1 MKRFFF
7 VIISLAFVLPFCLFA
22 QEQDFGI
29 TLSSTPEQALP
40 YLPVTVSVESF
51 SSDLDRATIQWTING
66 KIVKSGTGIKTIS
79 FRAGPLG
86 SATTVV
92 ATVATI
98 DGGQF
103 SAGKT
108 IYTTDTDI
116 VWEAVDSYV
125 PPFYKGKALPADE
138 ARVKAVA
145 IPAVVGFGSTVKPKD
160 FVYTWKRNFDIF
172 GDASGAGKASYTFAL
187 DYLNTKEKI
196 SVDVGARS
204 GSFSATASTD
214 IVIVKPSINFYQ
226 KTADGIIH
234 FEKTIGSNETLFS
247 DSSLFASPFSIS
259 SKNASDGIL
268 SYEWTNGDD
277 TIEIDGSKKNSVTL
291 GGLKGGTINLLITNT
306 KSLFQE
312 VSNKITIG
320 Q

>member
-7 VIISLAFVLPFCLFA
+7 VLIAMAIVLPFYLFA

-29 TLSSTPEQALP
+29 TLSATPEQALP

-51 SSDLDRATIQWTING
+51 SSDLDRATIQWSING
-66 KIVKSGTGIKTIS
+66 KIVKTGMGIKTIS
-79 FRAGPLG
+79 FRAGALG
-86 SATTVV
+86 SATTIVV
-92 ATVATI
+92 TVATI

-116 VWEAVDSYV
+116 IWEAVDSYV
-125 PPFYKGKALPADE
+125 PPFYKGKALPSDE
-138 ARVKAVA
+138 ARVKVVA
-145 IPAVVGFGSTVKPKD
+145 IPAVTGFGSTMKSKD
-160 FVYTWKRNFDIF
+160 FVYTWKRNYDVV
-172 GDASGAGKASYTFAL
+172 GDASGAGKAAYTFAL
-187 DYLNTKEKI
+187 DYLNTKEKV
-196 SVDVGARS
+196 SVTVGARS
-204 GSFSATASTD
+204 GSFSANASTD

-234 FEKTIGSNETLFS
+234 FEKTIRDNETLFS

-259 SKNASDGIL
+259 SKNASDGAF
-268 SYEWTNGDD
+268 SYEWTNGGD
-277 TIEIDGSKKNSVTL
+277 TIVINNNKKNSISVASL
-291 GGLKGGTINLLITNT
+291 KDGLVSLLITNT
-306 KSLFQE
+306 KSLFEE
-312 VSNKITIG
+312 VSNKIIIG

>member
-7 VIISLAFVLPFCLFA
+7 VILLLTIVIPFSLFA

-29 TLSSTPEQALP
+29 TLSSTPEQSLP
-40 YLPVTVSVESF
+40 YLPVTVTVESF
-51 SSDLDRATIQWTING
+51 SSDLDRATIQWSING
-66 KIVKSGTGIKTIS
+66 KIVKTGMGIKTIS
-79 FRAGPLG
+79 FRAGALG
-86 SATTVV
+86 SSTTIV

-116 VWEAVDSYV
+116 IWEAVDSYV
-125 PPFYKGKALPADE
+125 PPFYKGKALPSDE
-138 ARVKAVA
+138 ARVKVVA
-145 IPAVVGFGSTVKPKD
+145 IPAVVGFGSTTKSKD
-160 FVYTWKRNFDIF
+160 FIYTWKRNYDTV
-172 GDASGAGKASYTFAL
+172 GDASGAGKASYTFPL

-204 GSFSATASTD
+204 GSFSATANTD

-234 FEKTIGSNETLFS
+234 FEKTIGDNDVLYGGGFI
-247 DSSLFASPFSIS
+247 FAAPFGIS
-259 SKNASDGIL
+259 SKNPLDPIL
-268 SYEWTNGDD
+268 TYVWSSAGD
-277 TIEIDGSKKNSVTL
+277 TIETNAKRNILPVGDLNNGVIEL
-291 GGLKGGTINLLITNT
+291 VITNT
-306 KSLFQE
+306 RSLFQE
-312 VSNKITIG
+312 VTKKLTISL
-320 Q
+320 